1 MNHFT
6 YFENPLKFSP
16 LRDGLTN
23 CDICER
29 EKICFDASLFYGEEQ
44 ITAICPECLADGK
57 LTDMDIFTCEGDVEE
72 LRSQLKD
79 IHPAWSDKEIG
90 DEVARKTTVLE
101 KTTPHLVTW
110 QDWEWPC
117 ADGDY
122 CKFIGYGSKDLYASL
137 APGTDGEQLFKN
149 SFYDIGLEEDHIESF
164 RDGTL
169 PEEAINDYE
178 ESTDFDTL
186 FYVFKSL
193 HSDTIVTVWDAS

>member
-1 MNHFT
+1 MTFT

-16 LRDGLTN
+16 LKDGLTN
-23 CDICER
+23 CAICEQ
-29 EKICFDASLFYGEEQ
+29 EKICFDATLFYGEEQ
-44 ITAICPECLADGK
+44 IIAICPECLADGK

-72 LRSQLKD
+72 LRSQVKG
-79 IHPAWSDKEIG
+79 IHPEWRDIEIE
-90 DEVARKTTVLE
+90 DEVARKTSVLE

-117 ADGDY
+117 VDGDY
-122 CKFIGYGSKDLYASL
+122 CKFIGYGSKPLYASL

-149 SFYDIGLEEDHIESF
+149 SFYDVSDDEADIDGFWEDS
-164 RDGTL
+164 L
-169 PEEAINDYE
+169 PEDAINDYE
-178 ESTDFDTL
+178 ASTDFDTL